1 MANKFTRLSDPIDR
15 DPKRRARVDE
25 HKRAMEVALEL
36 ADARGGRGVSQTE
49 LAKRMKVSQA
59 NISRIEREG
68 DIHLSTLAGYVGAL
82 GGTLKIEAV
91 FSDRS
96 VPLVGA
102 GPGRAARKK
111 RVSRPAASAAA
122 KTTRAASSGR
132 RKLSSTT
139 KGKKTANKN
148 QDSGARRTPKR

>member
-1 MANKFTRLSDPIDR
+1 MANKFKKLSDPIDR

-36 ADARGGRGVSQTE
+36 ADARGERGVSQTE

-82 GGTLKIEAV
+82 GGKLKIEAV
-91 FSDRS
+91 FGDRS
-96 VPLVGA
+96 VSLVGA
-102 GPGRAARKK
+102 APRREARKQ
-111 RVSRPAASAAA
+111 RASRPASGAAA
-122 KTTRAASSGR
+122 KTTRGASSGR
-132 RKLSSTT
+132 N
-139 KGKKTANKN
+139 A
-148 QDSGARRTPKR
+148 KR